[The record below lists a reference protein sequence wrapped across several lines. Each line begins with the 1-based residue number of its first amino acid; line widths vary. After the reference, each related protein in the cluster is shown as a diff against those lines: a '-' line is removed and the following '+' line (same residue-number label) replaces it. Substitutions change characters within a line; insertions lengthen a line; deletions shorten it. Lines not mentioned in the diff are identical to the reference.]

1 MSSQKI
7 ENSDAHSSTAPT
19 NDDQHGNQKQKDTRA
34 KHKGRGAKTRSAEK
48 FRERKNE
55 ETYNTRMEAN
65 RAFRDSFSSSVDGVE
80 SVLKALSVGSPF
92 FQPPSEITVSQ
103 SGIIPLVD
111 ATINYMA
118 DSKIPLEEGAQNRA
132 EDRDVL
138 LSVTKLQV
146 YAKCE
151 MARRRGPFGRDPGS
165 NDLVNLI
172 VSQLSV
178 GLKSSAAYLENIGA
192 FEVVGQQIFPTLPE
206 NPAATAAPD
215 GWTRT
220 RFTVEEGT
228 MYVNLVGLD
237 PPVDINSGNVLLIA
251 ADRRRF
257 VRDERINIGETI
269 QKYTRLLSRVAKKLA
284 PAIVPIDLS
293 SGTGTCAQLV
303 GSKDL
308 EVSYTAERQAWCHR
322 SVPQMSLVLG
332 AGFQYGY
339 NSADN
344 WHVEDKKVAITGQ
357 ISPCAFFTKLMQVN
371 GKVPV
376 GQVEAR

>member
-1 MSSQKI
+1 MNTQKI
-7 ENSDAHSSTAPT
+7 ESSDAQSSTVPT
-19 NDDQHGNQKQKDTRA
+19 NDDQRGNQKQKDTRT
-34 KHKGRGAKTRSAEK
+34 KHKGRSAKTRSAEK

-55 ETYNTRMEAN
+55 ETYSTRMEAN

-80 SVLKALSVGSPF
+80 NALKSLSVGSSF

-103 SGIIPLVD
+103 AGIPELVE

-118 DSKIPLEEGAQNRA
+118 DTKIPCEEGAQ
-132 EDRDVL
+132 DRTGDREVL
-138 LSVTKLQV
+138 LSVTRLQV

-151 MARRRGPFGRDPGS
+151 IARRRGPFGREPGS

-192 FEVVGQQIFPTLPE
+192 CEVAGQQIFPTLPE
-206 NPAATAAPD
+206 NPAATAVPE

-220 RFTVEEGT
+220 RITVDEGT
-228 MYVNLVGLD
+228 LYVNVVGLEPAID
-237 PPVDINSGNVLLIA
+237 VNSAQVLLIA

-257 VRDERINIGETI
+257 IRHERIQIGETI
-269 QKYTRLLSRVAKKLA
+269 EKYTRLLSRFAKKMA
-284 PAIVPIDLS
+284 SAIIPIDLS

-303 GSKDL
+303 GSKNI
-308 EVSYTAERQAWCHR
+308 EAGYTAERQAWCHR
-322 SVPQMSLVLG
+322 NIPQMSLVLG

-344 WHVEDKKVAITGQ
+344 WHADEKKVAITGQ
-357 ISPCAFFTKLMQVN
+357 ISPCAFYTKLMQVN